1 MTKSKVIS
9 EAVADYGVAKTNLK
23 TPLVVERD
31 GKPLAMLISIEEYR
45 RLQSLAT
52 LEKERQQMAWSQLDE
67 FLSRIHERP
76 TSYTPAQIEAEIIV
90 AREEVRRGTM
100 RKGRSL

>member
-9 EAVADYGVAKTNLK
+9 EAVADYGAAKTNLK

-31 GKPLAMLISIEEYR
+31 GEPLAVLISIEEYR

-52 LEKERQQMAWSQLDE
+52 LEKERQQMAWRQLDE
-67 FLSRIHERP
+67 FLIRIHERP
-76 TSYTPAQIEAEIIV
+76 TSYTPAQID
-90 AREEVRRGTM
+90 
-100 RKGRSL
+100 SL